1 MNIHEK
7 FTNSEMEGM
16 CRAKGEWRCVEPPCL
31 SEHSTLTSHT
41 CVYHPGNNSLNF
53 NIFTFFLK
61 FQEVGLLTESL
72 AAGHWP
78 VVTAPSLSALSSP
91 QRYGKYKPLFFSLS
105 INCWI
110 LSVGDSSAVWFLYF
124 APETVTWPMKESK
137 FQEFQEAWSMKQ
149 DKDQTWIR

>member
-91 QRYGKYKPLFFSLS
+91 QRYGKYKPLFSSL
-105 INCWI
+105 NMY
-110 LSVGDSSAVWFLYF
+110 VGNSCSVWFSSCLK
-124 APETVTWPMKESK
+124 EINSSPMKKRK
-137 FQEFQEAWSMKQ
+137 FQEFQEAWPMKQ
-149 DKDQTWIR
+149 ENDQPWIRK